1 MTLQP
6 GWHST
11 IFGPYF
17 VVGAIFSG
25 IAALLIVM
33 IAFRKVFHLENYLK
47 EIHFKYLGT
56 LLLIMSIIWF
66 YFTFSEYL
74 TGIFAAEP
82 HEMHIILYK
91 FTGPFA
97 IFFWGMVLCNFI
109 IPVIILSFNKFKTIT
124 GVLISSITVVIGMWL
139 ERFIIV
145 VPSLANPRM
154 ELPMGIYI
162 PTITEWALLAGGI
175 SVFILGFMVFAKIFP
190 LISVWEIEEGRKQGL
205 KEVEERIHSY
215 LPGTP

>member
-1 MTLQP
+1 
-6 GWHST
+6 
-11 IFGPYF
+11 
-17 VVGAIFSG
+17 
-25 IAALLIVM
+25 
-33 IAFRKVFHLENYLK
+33 
-47 EIHFKYLGT
+47 
-56 LLLIMSIIWF
+56 
-66 YFTFSEYL
+66 
-74 TGIFAAEP
+74 
-82 HEMHIILYK
+82 
-91 FTGPFA
+91 
-97 IFFWGMVLCNFI
+97 
-109 IPVIILSFNKFKTIT
+109 
-124 GVLISSITVVIGMWL
+124 MWL

-215 LPGTP
+215 LPGTPE